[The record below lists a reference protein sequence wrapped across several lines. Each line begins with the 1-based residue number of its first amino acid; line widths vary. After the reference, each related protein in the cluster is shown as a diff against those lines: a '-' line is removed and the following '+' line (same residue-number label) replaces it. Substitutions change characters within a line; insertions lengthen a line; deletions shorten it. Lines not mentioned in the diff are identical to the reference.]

1 MNPDLTMGYMGWLA
15 SAEHLPVPVP
25 LELQMLWSHSY
36 HHAQLLVWVLG
47 IHSGPHAYIVSTLTH
62 RDPPSH
68 LPSGP
73 CPTPLPLYKRKPT
86 ITGRD

>member
-47 IHSGPHAYIVSTLTH
+47 TQTQVLLLARQAFYPQGHPSTYPIRAPLLSS
-62 RDPPSH
+62 SH
-68 LPSGP
+68 FGL
-73 CPTPLPLYKRKPT
+73 RKVVVF
-86 ITGRD
+86 

>member
-47 IHSGPHAYIVSTLTH
+47 TQTRGIPHARVVIYCS
-62 RDPPSH
+62 
-68 LPSGP
+68 
-73 CPTPLPLYKRKPT
+73 
-86 ITGRD
+86 